1 MSFLFFSFFAVS
13 SSFGV
18 QPVQPSPGVIVEC
31 PAPSVPP
38 EA

>member
-18 QPVQPSPGVIVEC
+18 QVPADPGVIVEC
-31 PAPSVPP
+31 PAPTVPP